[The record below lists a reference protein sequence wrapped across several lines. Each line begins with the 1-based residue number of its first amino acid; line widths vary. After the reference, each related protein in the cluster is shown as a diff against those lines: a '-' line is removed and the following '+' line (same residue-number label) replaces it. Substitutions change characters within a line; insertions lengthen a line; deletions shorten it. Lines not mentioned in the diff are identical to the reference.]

1 MLLSAYLLLPTFAQ
15 HLACHITSPNS
26 RDFPRMTHTCEN
38 SSKQNKPKLSG
49 ATPSLAEDSSLP
61 VLKIKKNNKTHKH
74 AQKFLMDWGLFYL
87 CTCDS
92 STHHHT
98 HDEQIIEISTYS
110 SSIFHPSI
118 EPCWAHTLQTGQKR
132 PTTHSFPPALPSW
145 LVYTHV
151 SGDQRRQTSSSSS
164 HLKAQRNLVQDSW
177 QMALE
182 KFMRLPTS
190 PRAAR
195 DDPAGDT
202 PASHHLQPS
211 MLRAYSCL

>member
-1 MLLSAYLLLPTFAQ
+1 
-15 HLACHITSPNS
+15 
-26 RDFPRMTHTCEN
+26 
-38 SSKQNKPKLSG
+38 
-49 ATPSLAEDSSLP
+49 
-61 VLKIKKNNKTHKH
+61 
-74 AQKFLMDWGLFYL
+74 MDWGLFYL

-132 PTTHSFPPALPSW
+132 PTTHCFPPALPSW

-211 MLRAYSCL
+211 MLRAYSCLQHLGTAHRKPLPPKGNSFTTWLNEFQDTQGSVLVDKNKCSNPMWFPLLPLLLALHVLLQAGIAAPEQTLCPTFS